1 MAEPSSIC
9 GNCERKIGRLEQSY
23 SWQGHTVCF
32 DCHERLSRAAAK
44 EAGAAPT
51 APTAAAPPAPKAEA
65 DAIQWEG
72 SPAIIRYVPLYAL
85 LGVLGLASVVAAIYL
100 HLAVLLVIPLLL
112 LAVLVEEVQR
122 RSVRYTI
129 TTKRVVA
136 EQGIISRDRREVRIG
151 IIQEVTCHQTVA
163 GRVFGYGSVGIDTA
177 ASDGVEIQMI
187 GIPDPSGV
195 VQLLNS
201 LKG

>member
-9 GNCERKIGRLEQSY
+9 DNCERKIGRLEQSY
-23 SWQGHTVCF
+23 SWQGHTVCS

-44 EAGAAPT
+44 EAGAAP
-51 APTAAAPPAPKAEA
+51 AAPAPATPAAEA

-72 SPAIIRYVPLYAL
+72 SPAIVRYVPLYAL
-85 LGVLGLASVVAAIYL
+85 LGVLGLASAVAAIYL
-100 HLAVLLVIPLLL
+100 HWALLLVIPLLL

-136 EQGIISRDRREVRIG
+136 ARGLISRDRREVRIA
-151 IIQEVTCHQTVA
+151 IIQEVTCRQTVA
-163 GRVFGYGSVGIDTA
+163 GRIFGYGSVGVDTA

>member
-9 GNCERKIGRLEQSY
+9 SNCERKIGRLEQSY

-44 EAGAAPT
+44 EAGAAP
-51 APTAAAPPAPKAEA
+51 AAAAPAAPAAEA
-65 DAIQWEG
+65 DTIQWEG
-72 SPAIIRYVPLYAL
+72 SPAIVRYVPLYAL
-85 LGVLGLASVVAAIYL
+85 LGVLGVASVAAAIYL
-100 HLAVLLVIPLLL
+100 HYWAVLLVIPLLL
-112 LAVLVEEVQR
+112 LAALVEEVQR

-136 EQGIISRDRREVRIG
+136 ERGLISRDRREVRIA
-151 IIQEVTCHQTVA
+151 IIQEVTCRQTVA
-163 GRVFGYGSVGIDTA
+163 GRIFGYGSVGVDTA
-177 ASDGVEIQMI
+177 ASDGVEIQMT
-187 GIPDPSGV
+187 GIADPSGV

>member
-1 MAEPSSIC
+1 MAEASSIC

-23 SWQGHTVCF
+23 AWQGHTVCF

-44 EAGAAPT
+44 EAGAAP
-51 APTAAAPPAPKAEA
+51 AAAAPAAPAAEA
-65 DAIQWEG
+65 DTIQWEG
-72 SPAIIRYVPLYAL
+72 SPALVRYVPLYAL
-85 LGVLGLASVVAAIYL
+85 LGVLGLASVAAAIYL
-100 HLAVLLVIPLLL
+100 QHWAVLLALPLLL
-112 LAVLVEEVQR
+112 VAVLVEEIQR

-151 IIQEVTCHQTVA
+151 IIQEVTCRQTVA
-163 GRVFGYGSVGIDTA
+163 GRIFGYGSVGIDTA
-177 ASDGVEIQMI
+177 ASDEVEIQMI

-201 LKG
+201 LRG